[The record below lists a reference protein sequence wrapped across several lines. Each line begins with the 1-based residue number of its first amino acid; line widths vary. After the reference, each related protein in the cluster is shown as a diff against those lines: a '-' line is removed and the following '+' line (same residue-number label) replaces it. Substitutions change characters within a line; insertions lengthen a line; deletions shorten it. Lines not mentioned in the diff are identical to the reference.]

1 MAHWVKIR
9 KTLYT
14 KKSTFYWKFLGT
26 KWPVSN
32 WTQLR
37 NEDTNIFKMF
47 IFCTI
52 FLFFY
57 QLLCM
62 MAMYI
67 CVVKYIQ
74 KNIYEVFNLYNF
86 LELMIRK
93 ICKNAKCIRQF
104 SKNRDEIAY
113 QRQSLTWKKNH
124 TQVIGHTSYF
134 FSPCDATGTQNWI
147 FMCTV

>member
-52 FLFFY
+52 FLFFLPIIVY
-57 QLLCM
+57 DGDVYMCSKINTKE
-62 MAMYI
+62 YI
-67 CVVKYIQ
+67 CSIQSIQFSRIDDQ
-74 KNIYEVFNLYNF
+74 KN
-86 LELMIRK
+86 MQK
-93 ICKNAKCIRQF
+93 CKMHSPIFEKSWDSL
-104 SKNRDEIAY
+104 SKTESD
-113 QRQSLTWKKNH
+113 LKKNH